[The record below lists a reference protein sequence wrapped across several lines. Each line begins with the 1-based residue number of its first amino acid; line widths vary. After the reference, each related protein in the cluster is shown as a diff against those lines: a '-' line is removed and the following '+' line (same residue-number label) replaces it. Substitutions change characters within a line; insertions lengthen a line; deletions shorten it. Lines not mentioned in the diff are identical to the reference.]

1 MEEGWLVD
9 SFLLNYYF
17 PFHGMFLFFQ
27 SSGKTPS
34 FKIEWKINLNGSV
47 RDLPQSLIIRL
58 DVLSNPFALST
69 FKFFIIKLISS
80 SVNVLLSNLSLV
92 LNSKEG
98 SLLLLTIG
106 IHWEAKCELK
116 SSAFSEK
123 FETTSSLA
131 ILGGIFGIFL
141 LCNNRF
147 EIDL

>member
-1 MEEGWLVD
+1 
-9 SFLLNYYF
+9 
-17 PFHGMFLFFQ
+17 MFLFFQ
-27 SSGKTPS
+27 SSGKTLS

-123 FETTSSLA
+123 FETTSPLA

-147 EIDL
+147 KIDL